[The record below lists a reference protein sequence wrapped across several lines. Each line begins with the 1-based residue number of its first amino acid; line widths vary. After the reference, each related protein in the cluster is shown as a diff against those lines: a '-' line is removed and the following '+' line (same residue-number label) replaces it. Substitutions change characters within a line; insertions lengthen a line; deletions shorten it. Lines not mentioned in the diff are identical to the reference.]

1 MSWDALGAIAEALS
15 AVAVLAT
22 LVYLSIQVR
31 QNTKSMDETR
41 RVELARNRTQTQQ
54 MRAEWMLAEAS
65 SPELIEIYARLYDS
79 GWPDPKCLDVLSKQ
93 ERFRIA
99 RLQLVNR
106 MINENAEYQFKA
118 GLIDEATFEPSR
130 KVIDAMSPLWNELSD
145 RSPFPKR
152 SGRDA

>member
-1 MSWDALGAIAEALS
+1 MTWDAVGAIAEALS

-22 LVYLSIQVR
+22 LIYLSIQVR
-31 QNTKSMDETR
+31 QNTNSMDETR

-65 SPELIEIYARLYDS
+65 SPELMETYAKLYDS
-79 GWPDPKCLDVLSKQ
+79 GWPDPKCLDVISQK
-93 ERFRIA
+93 ERLIIV
-99 RLQLVNR
+99 RLQFVNR
-106 MINENAEYQFKA
+106 MINENAEYQFEA

-130 KVIDAMSPLWNELSD
+130 RVIISMSPLWNELSD

-152 SGRDA
+152 TEGDA